1 MKKYDQIHE
10 TVLKDVIDLYNDIS
24 ALSDTDLAALLKKH
38 KNGGAIKSIARASN
52 DLICV
57 FPVLSSR
64 NIGIDT
70 QAMISKAIEKNC
82 VAMLQMLFSAIQL
95 TDATQ
100 AKDYIALF
108 HSNINKSAK
117 ALDLDDVIQ
126 LADVIGISDSALQAG
141 GKVDYAIVEQV
152 RKDMKNLNFYMESN
166 INSKSIAEGFSCKLD
181 PNGQYIVEVETRQ
194 LKESASIDPDEDM
207 SSWVNYRPNNA
218 LPVGADIG
226 RTKRLEDEVVK
237 LGGENAAYK
246 HITANQNSIISS
258 QRREIHAKD
267 NMIDTLTR
275 SRDSAKAELNAKRS
289 QLNQIKGGYERGLN
303 AKDSQIANLER
314 EIGQLQKK
322 YDDAERAVKQSTI
335 DKNRMEIAKGANQM
349 RKDSADFYSKQVL
362 NTEYKKANELMPT
375 LMVIS
380 FKSKIGDGYETVDS
394 VVIGVKA
401 KLYPMSSEDIIT
413 HVVAKAKDANW
424 VQKFIKASTREI
436 SFFKDFLFAIDKA
449 KIDALSLSKKGSANK
464 MWKVLERRA
473 SKSKWNRLMAKATND
488 STAITTL
495 VMSQNEIDYIKKE
508 FHIDI
513 SDVYNTRI
521 LMESYNLLGICIVDE
536 SLEIAKFMWDTGE
549 DLWETVAFNNLERE
563 SNDNTYKKVVNL
575 MTKVM

>member
-24 ALSDTDLAALLKKH
+24 ALSDTDLGEMLRKH
-38 KNGGAIKSIARASN
+38 KNSAGIKSIARASN

-64 NIGIDT
+64 NISIDV

-82 VAMLQMLFSAIQL
+82 VAMLQMLFSANQL

-126 LADVIGISDSALQAG
+126 LADMIGINDAAIQVG
-141 GKVDYAIVEQV
+141 GKVDYAVVEQV

-181 PNGQYIVEVETRQ
+181 PDGQYVVEVATRQ
-194 LKESASIDPDEDM
+194 LKEAASMEPDYD
-207 SSWVNYRPNNA
+207 
-218 LPVGADIG
+218 DI
-226 RTKRLEDEVVK
+226 L
-237 LGGENAAYK
+237 
-246 HITANQNSIISS
+246 NQNIHDPRDTIIANLNNRINTDYRLINTA
-258 QRREIHAKD
+258 RREIQAKD
-267 NMIDTLTR
+267 SLIGLQQKTIGDLTR

-322 YDDAERAVKQSTI
+322 YDDAERAVKQSTV

-349 RKDSADFYSKQVL
+349 RKDSADFFSKQVL

-375 LMVIS
+375 LMVIN
-380 FKSKIGDGYETVDS
+380 FKSKVGDGYEIVDS
-394 VVIGVKA
+394 VIIGVKA

>member
-126 LADVIGISDSALQAG
+126 LADVIGISDSALQVG
-141 GKVDYAIVEQV
+141 GKIDYAIVEQV

-166 INSKSIAEGFSCKLD
+166 INSKSIAERFSCKLD

-194 LKESASIDPDEDM
+194 LKESASMEPDYD
-207 SSWVNYRPNNA
+207 
-218 LPVGADIG
+218 DI
-226 RTKRLEDEVVK
+226 L
-237 LGGENAAYK
+237 
-246 HITANQNSIISS
+246 NQNIHDPRDTIIANLNNRINTDYRLINTA
-258 QRREIHAKD
+258 RREIQAKD
-267 NMIDTLTR
+267 SLIGLQQKTISDLTR

-289 QLNQIKGGYERGLN
+289 QLNQIKGGYEKGLN

-314 EIGQLQKK
+314 EINQLQKK
-322 YDDAERAVKQSTI
+322 YDDAERAVKQSTV

-495 VMSQNEIDYIKKE
+495 VMSQNEVDYIKKE

-521 LMESYNLLGICIVDE
+521 LMESYNLLGISIVDE

>member
-64 NIGIDT
+64 NISIDT

-126 LADVIGISDSALQAG
+126 LADVIGISDSALQVG
-141 GKVDYAIVEQV
+141 GKIDYAIVEQV

-194 LKESASIDPDEDM
+194 LKESASMEPDYD
-207 SSWVNYRPNNA
+207 
-218 LPVGADIG
+218 DI
-226 RTKRLEDEVVK
+226 L
-237 LGGENAAYK
+237 
-246 HITANQNSIISS
+246 NQNIHDPRDTIIANLNNRINTDYRLINTA
-258 QRREIHAKD
+258 RREIQAKD
-267 NMIDTLTR
+267 SLIGLQQKTISDLTR

-289 QLNQIKGGYERGLN
+289 QLNQIKGGYEKGLN

-314 EIGQLQKK
+314 EINQLQKK
-322 YDDAERAVKQSTI
+322 YDDAERAVKQSTV

-380 FKSKIGDGYETVDS
+380 FKSKVGDNYVTVDS

-521 LMESYNLLGICIVDE
+521 LMESYNLLGISIVDE

>member
-10 TVLKDVIDLYNDIS
+10 SVLKDVIDIYNDIS
-24 ALSDTDLAALLKKH
+24 SLSDENLLSMFKKH
-38 KNGGAIKSIARASN
+38 KNGGPIKSIARASN

-64 NIGIDT
+64 NISIDS
-70 QAMISKAIEKNC
+70 QAMVAKAIEKNC
-82 VAMLQMLFSAIQL
+82 VSMLQMLFSANQL
-95 TDATQ
+95 TSAEQ
-100 AKDYIALF
+100 AADYIKYF
-108 HSNINKSAK
+108 HTNINKSAK
-117 ALDLDDVIQ
+117 AIDLDDVIQ
-126 LADVIGISDSALQAG
+126 LADMIGINDSAIQVG

-152 RKDMKNLNFYMESN
+152 RNDMRNLNFYMENN
-166 INSKSIAEGFSCKLD
+166 ISDKSIAEGFSCNLD
-181 PNGQYIVEVETRQ
+181 PDGKYFVTVETRQ
-194 LKESASIDPDEDM
+194 LLREADEDDENGGVDFEAIYDRNTNG
-207 SSWVNYRPNNA
+207 SSSVVDTLANHNVILHNELINQQNINSNYRKTVEYQKRTIDAQNLDIEKLRNNFNNA
-218 LPVGADIG
+218 NN
-226 RTKRLEDEVVK
+226 EVK
-237 LGGENAAYK
+237 ALRSERNKIKGE
-246 HITANQNSIISS
+246 TE
-258 QRREIHAKD
+258 RGLRAKD
-267 NMIDTLTR
+267 SEIKTLER
-275 SRDSAKAELNAKRS
+275 RLAKAEK
-289 QLNQIKGGYERGLN
+289 
-303 AKDSQIANLER
+303 
-314 EIGQLQKK
+314 
-322 YDDAERAVKQSTI
+322 DAEAAKKDLATAEKKAESR
-335 DKNRMEIAKGANQM
+335 RMRVQN

-375 LMVIS
+375 LMVVN
-380 FKSKIGDGYETVDS
+380 FKAKVEGEVVDIDS

-449 KIDALSLSKKGSANK
+449 KIDALSLSRKGSANK

-473 SKSKWNRLMAKATND
+473 AKSKWNRLMAKATND

-495 VMSQNEIDYIKKE
+495 MMSQSEIDYIKKE

-513 SDVYNTRI
+513 ADAYNSRI
-521 LMESYNLLGICIVDE
+521 LLESYNLLGICIVDE

-549 DLWETVAFNNLERE
+549 DMWETTAFGNLERE

-575 MTKVM
+575 MTKHM

>member
-10 TVLKDVIDLYNDIS
+10 SVLKDVIDIYNDIS
-24 ALSDTDLAALLKKH
+24 SLSDENLLSMFKKH
-38 KNGGAIKSIARASN
+38 KNGGPIKSIARASN

-64 NIGIDT
+64 NISIDS
-70 QAMISKAIEKNC
+70 QAMVAKAIEKNC
-82 VAMLQMLFSAIQL
+82 VSMLQMLFSANQL
-95 TDATQ
+95 TSAEQ
-100 AKDYIALF
+100 AADYIKYF
-108 HSNINKSAK
+108 HTNINKSAK
-117 ALDLDDVIQ
+117 AIDLDDVIQ
-126 LADVIGISDSALQAG
+126 LADMIGINDSAIQVG

-152 RKDMKNLNFYMESN
+152 RNDMRNLNFYMENN
-166 INSKSIAEGFSCKLD
+166 ISDKSIAEGFSCNLD
-181 PNGQYIVEVETRQ
+181 PDGKYFVTVETRQ
-194 LKESASIDPDEDM
+194 LLREADEDDENGGVDFEAIYDRNT
-207 SSWVNYRPNNA
+207 SGSNTVVDTLASRNVVLHNELINQQNINSNYRKTVEYQKRTIDAQNLDIEKLRNNFNNA
-218 LPVGADIG
+218 N
-226 RTKRLEDEVVK
+226 EEVKSVRSQINK
-237 LGGENAAYK
+237 IKGE
-246 HITANQNSIISS
+246 TE
-258 QRREIHAKD
+258 RGLRAKD
-267 NMIDTLTR
+267 SEIKTLER
-275 SRDSAKAELNAKRS
+275 RLAKAEK
-289 QLNQIKGGYERGLN
+289 
-303 AKDSQIANLER
+303 
-314 EIGQLQKK
+314 
-322 YDDAERAVKQSTI
+322 DAEAAKKDLATAEKKAESR
-335 DKNRMEIAKGANQM
+335 RMRVQN

-375 LMVIS
+375 LMVVN
-380 FKSKIGDGYETVDS
+380 FKAKVEGEVVDIDS

-449 KIDALSLSKKGSANK
+449 KIDALSLSRKGSANK

-473 SKSKWNRLMAKATND
+473 AKSKWNRLMAKATND

-495 VMSQNEIDYIKKE
+495 MMSQSEIDYIKKE

-513 SDVYNTRI
+513 ADAYNSRI
-521 LMESYNLLGICIVDE
+521 LLESYNLLGICIVDE

-549 DLWETVAFNNLERE
+549 DMWETIAFGNLERE

-575 MTKVM
+575 MTKHM

>member
-10 TVLKDVIDLYNDIS
+10 SVLKDVIDIYNDIS
-24 ALSDTDLAALLKKH
+24 SLSDENLLSMFKKH
-38 KNGGAIKSIARASN
+38 KNGGPIKSIARASN

-64 NIGIDT
+64 NISIDS
-70 QAMISKAIEKNC
+70 QAMVAKAIEKNC
-82 VAMLQMLFSAIQL
+82 VSMLQMLFSANQL
-95 TDATQ
+95 TSAEQ
-100 AKDYIALF
+100 AADYIKYF
-108 HSNINKSAK
+108 HTNINKSAK
-117 ALDLDDVIQ
+117 AIDLDDVIQ
-126 LADVIGISDSALQAG
+126 LADMIGINDSAIQVG

-152 RKDMKNLNFYMESN
+152 RNDMRNLNFYMENN
-166 INSKSIAEGFSCKLD
+166 ISDKSIAEGFSCNLD
-181 PNGQYIVEVETRQ
+181 PDGKYFVTVETRQ
-194 LKESASIDPDEDM
+194 LLREADEDDENGGVDFEAIYDRNTNG
-207 SSWVNYRPNNA
+207 SSSIVDTLANRNVVLHNELINQQNINSNYRKTVEYQKRTIDAQNLDIEKLRNNFNNA
-218 LPVGADIG
+218 N
-226 RTKRLEDEVVK
+226 EEVKSVRSQINK
-237 LGGENAAYK
+237 IKGE
-246 HITANQNSIISS
+246 TE
-258 QRREIHAKD
+258 RGLRAKD
-267 NMIDTLTR
+267 SEIKTLER
-275 SRDSAKAELNAKRS
+275 RLAKAEK
-289 QLNQIKGGYERGLN
+289 
-303 AKDSQIANLER
+303 
-314 EIGQLQKK
+314 
-322 YDDAERAVKQSTI
+322 DAEATKKDLVTAEKKAESR
-335 DKNRMEIAKGANQM
+335 RMRVQN

-375 LMVIS
+375 LMVVN
-380 FKSKIGDGYETVDS
+380 FKAKVEGEVVDIDS

-449 KIDALSLSKKGSANK
+449 KIDALSLSRKGSANK

-473 SKSKWNRLMAKATND
+473 AKSKWNRLMAKATND

-495 VMSQNEIDYIKKE
+495 MMSQSEIDYIKKE

-513 SDVYNTRI
+513 ADAYNSRI
-521 LMESYNLLGICIVDE
+521 LLESYNLLGICIVDE

-549 DLWETVAFNNLERE
+549 DMWETIAFGNLERE

-575 MTKVM
+575 MTKHM

>member
-126 LADVIGISDSALQAG
+126 LADVIGISDSALQVG
-141 GKVDYAIVEQV
+141 GKIDYAIVEQV
-152 RKDMKNLNFYMESN
+152 RKDMKNLNFYMENN

-194 LKESASIDPDEDM
+194 LKEAASSDGFDSDEILSYNQTADPRDIIINNLNTR
-207 SSWVNYRPNNA
+207 VNDQYRLMA
-218 LPVGADIG
+218 
-226 RTKRLEDEVVK
+226 
-237 LGGENAAYK
+237 
-246 HITANQNSIISS
+246 TA
-258 QRREIHAKD
+258 RREIQAKD
-267 NMIDTLTR
+267 NLIGLQQKTIGDLTR

-289 QLNQIKGGYERGLN
+289 QLNQIKGGYEKGLN

-314 EIGQLQKK
+314 EINQLQKK
-322 YDDAERAVKQSTI
+322 YDDAERAVKQSTV

-380 FKSKIGDGYETVDS
+380 FKSKVGDNYVTVDS

-495 VMSQNEIDYIKKE
+495 VMSQNEVDYIKKE

-521 LMESYNLLGICIVDE
+521 LMESYNLLGISIVDE

>member
-126 LADVIGISDSALQAG
+126 LADVIGISDSALQVG
-141 GKVDYAIVEQV
+141 GKIDYAIVEQV

-194 LKESASIDPDEDM
+194 LKESASMEPDYD
-207 SSWVNYRPNNA
+207 
-218 LPVGADIG
+218 DI
-226 RTKRLEDEVVK
+226 L
-237 LGGENAAYK
+237 
-246 HITANQNSIISS
+246 NQNIHDPRDTIIANLNNRINTDYRLINTA
-258 QRREIHAKD
+258 RREIQAKD
-267 NMIDTLTR
+267 SLIGLQQKTISDLTR

-289 QLNQIKGGYERGLN
+289 QLNQIKGGYEKGLN

-314 EIGQLQKK
+314 EINQLQKK
-322 YDDAERAVKQSTI
+322 YDDAERAVKQSTV

-495 VMSQNEIDYIKKE
+495 VMSQNEVDYIKKE

-521 LMESYNLLGICIVDE
+521 LMESYNLLGISIVDE

>member
-24 ALSDTDLAALLKKH
+24 ALSDTDLGEMLRKH
-38 KNGGAIKSIARASN
+38 KNGGGIKSIARASN

-82 VAMLQMLFSAIQL
+82 VAMLQMLFSANQL

-126 LADVIGISDSALQAG
+126 LADMIGINDAAIQVG
-141 GKVDYAIVEQV
+141 GKVDYGVVEQV

-181 PNGQYIVEVETRQ
+181 PDGQYVVEVATCQ
-194 LKESASIDPDEDM
+194 LKEAASSDGFDSDEILSYNVAADPRDEIIKNLNDRINM
-207 SSWVNYRPNNA
+207 DYRLMNVA
-218 LPVGADIG
+218 
-226 RTKRLEDEVVK
+226 
-237 LGGENAAYK
+237 
-246 HITANQNSIISS
+246 
-258 QRREIHAKD
+258 RREIRAKD
-267 NMIDTLTR
+267 SIIASQNADIANLTKR
-275 SRDSAKAELNAKRS
+275 RDSAQAELDAKRS
-289 QLNQIKGGYERGLN
+289 QLNKVKGETERGLR

-314 EIGQLQKK
+314 EINQLQKK
-322 YDDAERAVKQSTI
+322 YDDAEKAVKQSTI
-335 DKNRMEIAKGANQM
+335 EKNKMEIAKGANQM
-349 RKDSADFYSKQVL
+349 RKDSADFFSKQVL

-375 LMVIS
+375 LMVIN
-380 FKSKIGDGYETVDS
+380 FKSKVGDGYEIVDS
-394 VVIGVKA
+394 VIIGVKA

-424 VQKFIKASTREI
+424 IQKFIKASTREI

-449 KIDALSLSKKGSANK
+449 KIDALSLSKKGSAYK

-473 SKSKWNRLMAKATND
+473 SKSKWNRLMAKKTND

-513 SDVYNTRI
+513 SDVYNSRI
-521 LMESYNLLGICIVDE
+521 LLESYNLLGICIVDE

-549 DLWETVAFNNLERE
+549 DLWETVAFSNLERE

>member
-10 TVLKDVIDLYNDIS
+10 TVLKDVIDLYDDIS
-24 ALSDTDLAALLKKH
+24 ALSDTDLGEMLKKH
-38 KNGGAIKSIARASN
+38 RNGGGIKSIARASN

-82 VAMLQMLFSAIQL
+82 VAMLQMLFSANQL

-108 HSNINKSAK
+108 HSNINKTAK

-126 LADVIGISDSALQAG
+126 LADMIGINDSAIQVG
-141 GKVDYAIVEQV
+141 GKVDYAVVEQV
-152 RKDMKNLNFYMESN
+152 RKDMKNLNFFMESN
-166 INSKSIAEGFSCKLD
+166 INSKSIAEGFTCKLD
-181 PNGQYIVEVETRQ
+181 PDGQYVVQVETRQ

-207 SSWVNYRPNNA
+207 DSWGNYKPNNN
-218 LPVGADIG
+218 LPVGADIS
-226 RTKRLEDEVVK
+226 RTKRLEDEVSK

-246 HITANQNSIISS
+246 RVTASQRSTISS
-258 QRREIHAKD
+258 QRREIED
-267 NMIDTLTR
+267 LTR
-275 SRDSAKAELNAKRS
+275 SRDSIKAERDSVRS
-289 QLNQIKGGYERGLN
+289 QINKIKGETERGLH
-303 AKDSQIANLER
+303 AKDTELRMLER
-314 EIGQLQKK
+314 KYNDLQKQ

-335 DKNRMEIAKGANQM
+335 DKNKMELAKGANQM
-349 RKDSADFYSKQVL
+349 RKDAADFYSKQVL

-375 LMVIS
+375 LMVIN
-380 FKSKIGDGYETVDS
+380 FKSKVGDNYVVVDS

-473 SKSKWNRLMAKATND
+473 SKSKWNRLMAKKTND

-513 SDVYNTRI
+513 SDVYNSRI
-521 LMESYNLLGICIVDE
+521 LLESYNLLGICIVDE

-549 DLWETVAFNNLERE
+549 DLWETVAFSNLERE

>member
-24 ALSDTDLAALLKKH
+24 ALSDTDLGEMLRKH
-38 KNGGAIKSIARASN
+38 KNGGGIKSIARASN

-82 VAMLQMLFSAIQL
+82 VAMLQMLFSANQL

-126 LADVIGISDSALQAG
+126 LADMIGINDAAIQVG
-141 GKVDYAIVEQV
+141 GKVDYAVVEQV

-181 PNGQYIVEVETRQ
+181 PDGQYVVEVATRQ

-207 SSWVNYRPNNA
+207 SSWTYKPNNNI
-218 LPVGADIG
+218 PVGADIG
-226 RTKRLEDEVVK
+226 RTKRLEDEVSK
-237 LGGENAAYK
+237 LGGENATYK
-246 HITANQNSIISS
+246 RITAY
-258 QRREIHAKD
+258 QRREIQDKD
-267 NMIDTLTR
+267 SLIGLQQKTIGDLTR

-289 QLNQIKGGYERGLN
+289 QLNQIKGGYEKGLN

-335 DKNRMEIAKGANQM
+335 EKNKMEIAKGANQM
-349 RKDSADFYSKQVL
+349 RKDSADFFSKQVL

-375 LMVIS
+375 LMVIN
-380 FKSKIGDGYETVDS
+380 FKSKVGDGYEIVDS
-394 VVIGVKA
+394 VIIGVKA

-513 SDVYNTRI
+513 SDVYNSRI

-549 DLWETVAFNNLERE
+549 DLWETVAFSNLERE

>member
-24 ALSDTDLAALLKKH
+24 ALSDTDLGEMLRKH
-38 KNGGAIKSIARASN
+38 KNSAGIKSIARASN

-64 NIGIDT
+64 NISIDV

-82 VAMLQMLFSAIQL
+82 VAMLQMLFSANQL

-126 LADVIGISDSALQAG
+126 LADMIGINDAAIQVG
-141 GKVDYAIVEQV
+141 GKVDYAVVEQV

-181 PNGQYIVEVETRQ
+181 PDGQYVVEVATRQ
-194 LKESASIDPDEDM
+194 LKEAASMEPDYD
-207 SSWVNYRPNNA
+207 
-218 LPVGADIG
+218 DI
-226 RTKRLEDEVVK
+226 L
-237 LGGENAAYK
+237 
-246 HITANQNSIISS
+246 NQNVSDPRDDIIRNLNDRINKDYRLMNVA
-258 QRREIHAKD
+258 RREIQAKD
-267 NMIDTLTR
+267 SIIASQNADIANLTKR
-275 SRDSAKAELNAKRS
+275 RDSAQAELDAKRT
-289 QLNQIKGGYERGLN
+289 QLNKVKGETERGLR

-335 DKNRMEIAKGANQM
+335 EKNKMEIAKGANQM
-349 RKDSADFYSKQVL
+349 RKDSADFFSKQVL

-375 LMVIS
+375 LMVIN
-380 FKSKIGDGYETVDS
+380 FKSKVGDGYEIVDS
-394 VVIGVKA
+394 VIIGVKA

-549 DLWETVAFNNLERE
+549 DLWETVAFSNLERE

>member
-24 ALSDTDLAALLKKH
+24 ALSDTDLGEMLRKH
-38 KNGGAIKSIARASN
+38 KNGGGIKSIARASN

-82 VAMLQMLFSAIQL
+82 VAMLQMLFSANQL

-126 LADVIGISDSALQAG
+126 LADMIGINDAAIQVG
-141 GKVDYAIVEQV
+141 GKVDYAVVEQV

-181 PNGQYIVEVETRQ
+181 PDGQYVVEVATRQ
-194 LKESASIDPDEDM
+194 LKEAASSDGFDRDEILSYNTAADPRDDIIK
-207 SSWVNYRPNNA
+207 NLNDRINTDYRLMNVA
-218 LPVGADIG
+218 
-226 RTKRLEDEVVK
+226 
-237 LGGENAAYK
+237 
-246 HITANQNSIISS
+246 
-258 QRREIHAKD
+258 RREIQAKD
-267 NMIDTLTR
+267 SIIASQNADIANLTKR
-275 SRDSAKAELNAKRS
+275 RDSAQAELDAKRS
-289 QLNQIKGGYERGLN
+289 QLNKVKGETERGLR

-314 EIGQLQKK
+314 EINQLQKK
-322 YDDAERAVKQSTI
+322 YDDAEKAVKQSTI
-335 DKNRMEIAKGANQM
+335 EKNKMEIAKGANQM
-349 RKDSADFYSKQVL
+349 RKDSADFFSKQVL

-375 LMVIS
+375 LMVIN
-380 FKSKIGDGYETVDS
+380 FKSKVGDGYEIVDS
-394 VVIGVKA
+394 VIIGVKA

-424 VQKFIKASTREI
+424 IQKFIKASTREI

-473 SKSKWNRLMAKATND
+473 SKSKWNRLMAKKTND

-513 SDVYNTRI
+513 SDVYNSRI
-521 LMESYNLLGICIVDE
+521 LLESYNLLGICIVDE

-549 DLWETVAFNNLERE
+549 DLWETVAFSNLERE

>member
-10 TVLKDVIDLYNDIS
+10 SVLKDVIDIYNDIS
-24 ALSDTDLAALLKKH
+24 SLSDENLLSMFKKH
-38 KNGGAIKSIARASN
+38 KNGGPIKSIARASN

-64 NIGIDT
+64 NISIDS
-70 QAMISKAIEKNC
+70 QAMVAKAIEKNC
-82 VAMLQMLFSAIQL
+82 VSMLQMLFSANQL
-95 TDATQ
+95 TRAEQ
-100 AKDYIALF
+100 AADYIKYF
-108 HSNINKSAK
+108 HTNINKSAK
-117 ALDLDDVIQ
+117 AIDLDDVIQ
-126 LADVIGISDSALQAG
+126 LADMIGINDSAIQVG

-152 RKDMKNLNFYMESN
+152 RNDMRNLNFYMENN
-166 INSKSIAEGFSCKLD
+166 ISDKSIAEGFSCNLD
-181 PNGQYIVEVETRQ
+181 PDGKYFVTVETRQ
-194 LKESASIDPDEDM
+194 LLREADEDDENGGVDFEAIYDRNT
-207 SSWVNYRPNNA
+207 SGSNTVVDTLASRNVVLHNELINQQNINSNYRKTVEYQKRTIDAQNLDIEKLRNNFNNA
-218 LPVGADIG
+218 N
-226 RTKRLEDEVVK
+226 EEVKSVRSQINK
-237 LGGENAAYK
+237 IKGE
-246 HITANQNSIISS
+246 TE
-258 QRREIHAKD
+258 RGLRAKD
-267 NMIDTLTR
+267 SEIKTLER
-275 SRDSAKAELNAKRS
+275 RLAKAEK
-289 QLNQIKGGYERGLN
+289 
-303 AKDSQIANLER
+303 
-314 EIGQLQKK
+314 
-322 YDDAERAVKQSTI
+322 DAEAAKKDLATAEKKAESR
-335 DKNRMEIAKGANQM
+335 RMRVQN

-375 LMVIS
+375 LMVVN
-380 FKSKIGDGYETVDS
+380 FKAKVEGEVVDIDS

-449 KIDALSLSKKGSANK
+449 KIDALSLSRKGSANK

-473 SKSKWNRLMAKATND
+473 AKSKWNRLMAKATND

-495 VMSQNEIDYIKKE
+495 MMSQSEIDYIKKE

-513 SDVYNTRI
+513 ADAYNSRI
-521 LMESYNLLGICIVDE
+521 LLESYNLLGICIVDE

-549 DLWETVAFNNLERE
+549 DMWETIAFGNLERE

-575 MTKVM
+575 MTKHM